1 MSISILFAWAGVL
14 LEVSFSL
21 QVSLKNPQIR
31 SFFVVIIVLM
41 ISRDRKLFYVKKILE
56 RTKIEI
62 PQILSNYKIMR
73 LYCTYFKPISDCLE
87 AEVHK

>member
-1 MSISILFAWAGVL
+1 
-14 LEVSFSL
+14 
-21 QVSLKNPQIR
+21 
-31 SFFVVIIVLM
+31 M